1 MEGKGDE
8 TFELSV
14 GGSFFSLGWD
24 GWRCARE
31 RRKMRA
37 SSRASTTWQ
46 KQRNGG
52 GKAQTDGGP
61 SQSISNCFARRS
73 RRGEDRIVP
82 SLTKTRF
89 PEEHVD
95 GEGGEHGSA
104 LRKSL
109 LHVKSSCARGIQS
122 EHVGLPQE
130 ILRFAKISIEI
141 KFKMLDRRARSVDD
155 Q

>member
-1 MEGKGDE
+1 MEVRKGAEEDAR
-8 TFELSV
+8 
-14 GGSFFSLGWD
+14 FFL
-24 GWRCARE
+24 
-31 RRKMRA
+31 
-37 SSRASTTWQ
+37 RASTTWQ
-46 KQRNGG
+46 RQRNGG

-61 SQSISNCFARRS
+61 SQSVPNRLARRS

-109 LHVKSSCARGIQS
+109 LHVKSSCAGGIQS

-130 ILRFAKISIEI
+130 ILRFAKISKE
-141 KFKMLDRRARSVDD
+141 KNQNVGSSCSKL
-155 Q
+155 